1 MINSLPNKFPI
12 ILIILLALF
21 TFWVDKTVR
30 QPTREKEKDPRSHP
44 DYVME
49 DFSAYSVNHIS
60 GAHQKLFAERM
71 LHYVANDTTYLE
83 QPRLINSKTGK
94 PEMRVRADRAN
105 MSSDEDIYLNGN
117 VKVVRYGEG
126 EGKDEGREE
135 TTMITSSLH
144 INPDNDI
151 AKTNKP
157 VTIIQDNTII
167 NAVGME
173 IDNGTQIIH
182 LLSEVKFVQD
192 KIR

>member
-30 QPTREKEKDPRSHP
+30 QPTREKEKDPRSNP

-49 DFSAYSVNHIS
+49 DFSAYSMDHIS

-71 LHYVANDTTYLE
+71 LHYVANNTTYLE
-83 QPRLINSKTGK
+83 QPRLINSKTGT

-105 MSSDEDIYLNGN
+105 MSGDEDIYLNGN
-117 VKVVRYGEG
+117 VKVVRY
-126 EGKDEGREE
+126 DEGGEE
-135 TTMITSSLH
+135 TTMVTSSLH
-144 INPDNDI
+144 IIPDDDI
-151 AKTNKP
+151 AKTNEP

-173 IDNGTQIIH
+173 IDNGAQIIH
-182 LLSEVKFVQD
+182 LLSEVKFVHD
-192 KIR
+192 KVR

>member
-30 QPTREKEKDPRSHP
+30 QPTKEQEKDPRSNP

-49 DFSAYSVNHIS
+49 DFSAYSVDHIS

-126 EGKDEGREE
+126 EGEGREE
-135 TTMITSSLH
+135 TTMITSSLY
-144 INPDNDI
+144 INPDDDI
-151 AKTNKP
+151 AKTNEP
-157 VTIIQDNTII
+157 VTIIQNNTII

-173 IDNGTQIIH
+173 IDNGAQIIH
-182 LLSEVKFVQD
+182 LLSEVKFVHD

>member
-30 QPTREKEKDPRSHP
+30 QPTKEQGKDPRSNP

-49 DFSAYSVNHIS
+49 DFSAYSVDHIS

-94 PEMRVRADRAN
+94 PEMRIRADRAN

-126 EGKDEGREE
+126 EGREE
-135 TTMITSSLH
+135 TTMITSSLY
-144 INPDNDI
+144 INPDDDI
-151 AKTNKP
+151 AKTNEP
-157 VTIIQDNTII
+157 VTIIQNNTII

-173 IDNGTQIIH
+173 IDNGAQIIH
-182 LLSEVKFVQD
+182 LLSEVKFVHD